1 MKNEIIQNYKYFE
14 SAHADLKTHNKKKEG
29 EHPIGLIAL
38 DFDGTC
44 SNYNP
49 VPHIDS
55 IVASQLQQGLK
66 QGIGWVL
73 NSDRTFNDLL
83 SIVEQLPKK
92 NWPRAILSQQRE
104 IYFLG
109 SRCGYYPHK
118 KWNDQKVEFHNKLW
132 ECIQPYFGEWSS
144 TIQRLFEIRM
154 KFINEGHFS
163 FMVHPEKVEL
173 LGAVLA
179 EFIEDWPDAVIS
191 GNHEWRFITHRTFSK
206 GVLLSEASNCLRIPA
221 SRILAIGDSV
231 NDISMLDPNV
241 AMRVGC
247 PANSCQKVREH
258 VSNCSGVVAQQK
270 NAKGTSCLINYFMNI
285 SYPIQI
291 SWKK

>member
-49 VPHIDS
+49 VPHIDNTVS
-55 IVASQLQQGLK
+55 SQLQQGRR
-66 QGIGWVL
+66 QGTGWVL
-73 NSDRTFNDLL
+73 NSDRTFKDLL

-104 IYFLG
+104 IHFLSSRGYF
-109 SRCGYYPHK
+109 YPHK
-118 KWNDQKVEFHNKLW
+118 EWNDQKVEFHNKLW
-132 ECIQPYFGEWSS
+132 ECIQPYFDEWSS

-206 GVLLSEASNCLRIPA
+206 GVLLSEASNCLRVPA

-231 NDISMLDPNV
+231 NDMSMFDPKV

-270 NAKGTSCLINYFMNI
+270 NAKGTSYLINYFMNI
-285 SYPIQI
+285 SCAEC
-291 SWKK
+291 